1 MIGRWSKGDPQ
12 IEMNSDL
19 SNSDRKED
27 FSQMLTRA
35 CARTQVNALVR
46 AHARVY
52 MRASART
59 RSNAGQS
66 FVSIGLPI

>member
-12 IEMNSDL
+12 IEMNLDL

-46 AHARVY
+46 ARTRLHARE
-52 MRASART
+52 RT
-59 RSNAGQS
+59 HAFNAGR
-66 FVSIGLPI
+66 FFISIDLSL